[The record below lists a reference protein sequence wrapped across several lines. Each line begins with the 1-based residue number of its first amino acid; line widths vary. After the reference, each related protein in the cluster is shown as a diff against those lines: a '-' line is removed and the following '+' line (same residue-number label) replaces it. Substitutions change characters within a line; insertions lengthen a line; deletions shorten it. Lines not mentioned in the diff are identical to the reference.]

1 MRMEAGEPPIEVLVV
16 QPPWHTAALGVAES
30 SRPLLTSP
38 PECLPVGYGS
48 ESGVN
53 QGARMGRSN
62 RRMDNTH
69 DACMHVH
76 THAEATHT
84 CTRHAPRNF
93 QEFQKLKTQGS
104 FSLLSARVRPTPP

>member
-1 MRMEAGEPPIEVLVV
+1 MEAGEPAPIEVLVV

-53 QGARMGRSN
+53 QGASMGRSN
-62 RRMDNTH
+62 RRMDNTR
-69 DACMHVH
+69 DACARVH
-76 THAEATHT
+76 THAEAP
-84 CTRHAPRNF
+84 HARARLALRNF

-104 FSLLSARVRPTPP
+104 FKASSR

>member
-53 QGARMGRSN
+53 QGASMGRSN
-62 RRMDNTH
+62 RRMDKRLV
-69 DACMHVH
+69 MH
-76 THAEATHT
+76 
-84 CTRHAPRNF
+84 
-93 QEFQKLKTQGS
+93 
-104 FSLLSARVRPTPP
+104 ARVCTHMPKHRMHARGSH